1 MKRII
6 LLAVV
11 ALMAS
16 TVVMHA
22 QLKKEYSKQS
32 STGASSPVFGV
43 TASPDIPMSVTFAG
57 EKVSFDRLDMAER
70 LDRELTGIIY
80 GQTTTEL
87 CFKRANRYFPALAK
101 ILKEQGVPL
110 DFLYLAVTESSMDYN
125 AYSSA
130 KAAGTWQLLAGTARD
145 YGLEVT
151 DEVDER
157 FDPEKSTVAACK
169 YLKSA
174 YKKYGNWPTVAASYN
189 AGMQRIT
196 NELSKQQVSSSFDLY
211 LVQETSR
218 YVFRIIAYKL
228 LMESPKR
235 YGYRFSRK
243 NLWQPV
249 DYTTVEVT
257 GSVASWIDWAKG
269 KGLTYAQLREANP
282 WIRSTK
288 LTNSGGKTY
297 KVRVP
302 KQSELYRSKR
312 SYTVYNK
319 DWVID

>member
-1 MKRII
+1 MKRMII
-6 LLAVV
+6 AAALLLLV
-11 ALMAS
+11 S
-16 TVVMHA
+16 TAMQA
-22 QLKKEYSKQS
+22 QLKREYSTKS
-32 STGASSPVFGV
+32 SASPVFG
-43 TASPDIPMSVTFAG
+43 TIASPDIPMSVTFAG
-57 EKVSFDRLDMAER
+57 EKISFDRLDMAER

-87 CFKRANRYFPALAK
+87 CFKRANRYFPVLAK

-130 KAAGTWQLLAGTARD
+130 KAAGMWQLLAGTGRD
-145 YGLEVT
+145 YGLEVS

-157 FDPEKSTVAACK
+157 FDPEKATVAACK
-169 YLKSA
+169 YLKAA
-174 YKKYGNWPTVAASYN
+174 YKKYGHWPTVAASYN
-189 AGMQRIT
+189 AGMQKIS
-196 NELSKQQVSSSFDLY
+196 NELSRQKVDNSFDLY

-249 DYTTVEVT
+249 GYTTVEVT

-269 KGLTYAQLREANP
+269 KGITYAQLREANP

-288 LTNSGGKTY
+288 LTNAGGKTY

-302 KQSELYRSKR
+302 KSSELYRSKR
-312 SYTVYNK
+312 AFTVYNK
-319 DWVID
+319 EWVID

>member
-1 MKRII
+1 MAV
-6 LLAVV
+6 LLV
-11 ALMAS
+11 AS
-16 TVVMHA
+16 TTVAQA
-22 QLKKEYSKQS
+22 QLKREYSKT
-32 STGASSPVFGV
+32 STGNSSPVFST
-43 TASPDIPMSVTFAG
+43 TASPDIPMSINFAG
-57 EKVSFDRLDMAER
+57 ETVSFDRLDMAER
-70 LDRELTGIIY
+70 LDRELTSIIY

-110 DFLYLAVTESSMDYN
+110 DFLYLAVTESSMDYS

-130 KAAGTWQLLAGTARD
+130 KAAGMWQLLAGTGRD
-145 YGLEVT
+145 FGLEVS

-157 FDPEKSTVAACK
+157 YDPEKSTVAACK

-174 YKKYGNWPTVAASYN
+174 YKKYGHWPTVAASYN
-189 AGMQRIT
+189 AGMQKIS
-196 NELSKQQVSSSFDLY
+196 NELSKQRVDNSFDLY

-218 YVFRIIAYKL
+218 YVFRIMAYKL

-249 DYTTVEVT
+249 DYTTVDVT
-257 GSVASWIDWAKG
+257 GSVASWIDWAKD

-288 LTNSGGKTY
+288 LTNASGKTY
-297 KVRVP
+297 KVRIP

-312 SYTVYNK
+312 TFSVYNK

>member
-1 MKRII
+1 MKKMI
-6 LLAVV
+6 
-11 ALMAS
+11 LMAVLLMAAS
-16 TVVMHA
+16 IPGQA
-22 QLKKEYSKQS
+22 QLKREYSKNTTS
-32 STGASSPVFGV
+32 SSPVFSV

-130 KAAGTWQLLAGTARD
+130 KAAGMWQLLAGTGRD
-145 YGLEVT
+145 FGLEVS

-169 YLKSA
+169 YLKAA
-174 YKKYGNWPTVAASYN
+174 YKKYGHWPTVAASYN
-189 AGMQRIT
+189 AGMQKISG
-196 NELSKQQVSSSFDLY
+196 ELSKQKVDNSFDLY

-228 LMESPKR
+228 VMESPKR

-249 DYTTVEVT
+249 DYTTVDVS
-257 GSVASWIDWAKG
+257 GSVSSWIDWAKG
-269 KGLTYAQLREANP
+269 KGITYAQLREANP

-288 LTNSGGKTY
+288 LTNAGGKTY

-302 KQSELYRSKR
+302 KQNELFRSKR
-312 SYTVYNK
+312 AYSVYNK
-319 DWVID
+319 EWVVD

>member
-1 MKRII
+1 M
-6 LLAVV
+6 A
-11 ALMAS
+11 ALMVSSSVLAN
-16 TVVMHA
+16 A
-22 QLKKEYSKQS
+22 QLKREYSRPETS
-32 STGASSPVFGV
+32 STVFSV
-43 TASPDIPMSVTFAG
+43 TASPDIPTSVVFAG
-57 EKVSFDRLDMAER
+57 ETVSFDRLDMAER
-70 LDRELTGIIY
+70 LDRELTGVIY

-87 CFKRANRYFPALAK
+87 CFKRANRYFPALSR
-101 ILKEQGVPL
+101 ILKEHGVPL

-130 KAAGTWQLLAGTARD
+130 KAAGLWQFLAATARD
-145 YGLEVT
+145 YGLEVS

-157 FDPEKSTVAACK
+157 YDPEKSTVAACK
-169 YLKSA
+169 YLKAA
-174 YKKYGNWPTVAASYN
+174 YKKYGHWPTVAASYN
-189 AGMQRIT
+189 AGMQRIS
-196 NELSKQQVSSSFDLY
+196 NEMIKQQVDNSFDLY

-249 DYTTVEVT
+249 DYTTVDVT
-257 GSVASWIDWAKG
+257 GPVANWVDWAKG
-269 KGLTYAQLREANP
+269 KGITYAQLREANP

-288 LTNSGGKTY
+288 LTNASGKTY

-312 SYTVYNK
+312 SFKVYNK

>member
-1 MKRII
+1 MKKII
-6 LLAVV
+6 LMAVLLV
-11 ALMAS
+11 AS
-16 TVVMHA
+16 TTVAQA
-22 QLKKEYSKQS
+22 QLKREYSKT
-32 STGASSPVFGV
+32 STGNSSPVFST
-43 TASPDIPMSVTFAG
+43 TASPDIPMSINFAG
-57 EKVSFDRLDMAER
+57 ETVSFDRLDMAER
-70 LDRELTGIIY
+70 LDRELTSIIY

-110 DFLYLAVTESSMDYN
+110 DFLYLAVTESSMDYS

-130 KAAGTWQLLAGTARD
+130 KAAGMWQLLAGTGRD
-145 YGLEVT
+145 FGLEVT

-157 FDPEKSTVAACK
+157 YDPEKSTVAACK

-174 YKKYGNWPTVAASYN
+174 YKKYGHWPTVAASYN
-189 AGMQRIT
+189 AGMQKIS
-196 NELSKQQVSSSFDLY
+196 NELSKQRVDNTFDLY

-218 YVFRIIAYKL
+218 YVFRIMAYKL

-249 DYTTVEVT
+249 DYTTVDVT
-257 GSVASWIDWAKG
+257 GSVASWIDWAKD

-288 LTNSGGKTY
+288 LTNASGKTY
-297 KVRVP
+297 KVRIP
-302 KQSELYRSKR
+302 KKSELYRSKR
-312 SYTVYNK
+312 TYSVYNK

>member
-1 MKRII
+1 
-6 LLAVV
+6 
-11 ALMAS
+11 
-16 TVVMHA
+16 
-22 QLKKEYSKQS
+22 
-32 STGASSPVFGV
+32 
-43 TASPDIPMSVTFAG
+43 MSVTFAG

-169 YLKSA
+169 YLKAA
-174 YKKYGNWPTVAASYN
+174 YKKYGSWPTVAASYN

-196 NELSKQQVSSSFDLY
+196 NELSKQQLSSSFDLY

-257 GSVASWIDWAKG
+257 GSVPSWIDWAKG
-269 KGLTYAQLREANP
+269 KGITYAQLREANP

-288 LTNSGGKTY
+288 LTNSSGKTY

>member
-1 MKRII
+1 MKKMI
-6 LLAVV
+6 
-11 ALMAS
+11 LMAVLLMAAS
-16 TVVMHA
+16 IPGQA
-22 QLKKEYSKQS
+22 QLKREYSKNTTS
-32 STGASSPVFGV
+32 SSPVFSV

-130 KAAGTWQLLAGTARD
+130 KAAGMWQLLAGTGRD
-145 YGLEVT
+145 FGLEVS

-169 YLKSA
+169 YLKAA
-174 YKKYGNWPTVAASYN
+174 YKKYGHWPTVAASYN
-189 AGMQRIT
+189 AGMQKISG
-196 NELSKQQVSSSFDLY
+196 ELSKQKVDNSFDLY

-228 LMESPKR
+228 VMESPKR

-249 DYTTVEVT
+249 DYTTVDVS
-257 GSVASWIDWAKG
+257 GSVPSWIDWAKG
-269 KGLTYAQLREANP
+269 KGITYAQLREANP

-288 LTNSGGKTY
+288 LTNAGGKTY

-302 KQSELYRSKR
+302 KQNELFRSKR
-312 SYTVYNK
+312 AYSVYNK
-319 DWVID
+319 EWVVD

>member
-1 MKRII
+1 MKKMI
-6 LLAVV
+6 
-11 ALMAS
+11 LMAVLLMAAS
-16 TVVMHA
+16 IPGQA
-22 QLKKEYSKQS
+22 QLKREYSKNTTS
-32 STGASSPVFGV
+32 SSPVFSV

-110 DFLYLAVTESSMDYN
+110 DFLYLAVTESSMNYN

-130 KAAGTWQLLAGTARD
+130 KAAGMWQLLAGTGRD
-145 YGLEVT
+145 FGLEVS

-169 YLKSA
+169 YLKAA
-174 YKKYGNWPTVAASYN
+174 YKKYGHWPTVAASYN
-189 AGMQRIT
+189 AGMQKISG
-196 NELSKQQVSSSFDLY
+196 ELSKQKVDNSFDLY

-228 LMESPKR
+228 MMESPKR

-249 DYTTVEVT
+249 DYTTVDVS
-257 GSVASWIDWAKG
+257 GSVPSWIDWAKG
-269 KGLTYAQLREANP
+269 KGITYAQLREANP

-288 LTNSGGKTY
+288 LTNAGGKTY

-302 KQSELYRSKR
+302 KQNELFRSKR
-312 SYTVYNK
+312 AYSVYNK
-319 DWVID
+319 EWVVD